1 MLGRSLAALDRYE
14 EAERCARQGRALG
27 DQQDPSTQALWR
39 QVQAVVY
46 AHRGQYADAE
56 RLAREAVEIIERTD
70 SLTYQGDALW
80 DLADVLGADRSD
92 EAAAA
97 LTQALDRY
105 RRKRNLAMARRVQE
119 RLAELQPA

>member
-1 MLGRSLAALDRYE
+1 MLGRSLAALGRHD

-27 DQQDPSTQALWR
+27 DERDPSTQALWR
-39 QVQAVVY
+39 QVQALVN
-46 AHRGQYADAE
+46 AHRGQHADAE

-80 DLADVLGADRSD
+80 DLADVLSADRSD

-105 RRKRNLAMARRVQE
+105 GRKQNLAMARRVQE